1 MANYAFADLSITTAS
16 STDIAD
22 TTNQHEIG
30 SAISASAITAGN
42 PTVTSGNNT
51 ISFLG
56 IIEQLGSATMRGWA
70 RTRPRIGM
78 VYPRGVYNK

>member
-1 MANYAFADLSITTAS
+1 MANYAFGNLSITTTS

-30 SAISASAITAGN
+30 SAISAVTAGN
-42 PTVTSGNNT
+42 PTNTSGNNS

-56 IIEQLGSATMRGWA
+56 IVEQLGSATMRGWA

>member
-1 MANYAFADLSITTAS
+1 MANYAFGDISITTTS
-16 STDIAD
+16 STDIND
-22 TTNQHEIG
+22 TANEYEIG
-30 SAISASAITAGN
+30 SAITSVTAGN
-42 PTVTSGNNT
+42 PTVTSGNSS

-78 VYPRGVYNK
+78 VYPRGVYTK

>member
-30 SAISASAITAGN
+30 SAISTVTAGN
-42 PTVTSGNNT
+42 PTQTSGNNT
-51 ISFLG
+51 IAFLG

>member
-1 MANYAFADLSITTAS
+1 MANYAFADLSITTTS
-16 STDIAD
+16 SADIAD
-22 TTNQHEIG
+22 TTNQHEVG
-30 SAISASAITAGN
+30 SAISAVTAGN